1 MLAVRINFQKAID
14 INLCGVGG
22 PGGAAHN
29 PHEIWYKQI
38 ALESFLHV
46 PLSAPQPSP
55 QHRPLQYIAPH
66 RTNTENF
73 STVQSKSFWSS
84 ELVRIIILLL
94 VIGEVYCR
102 IFKLQKNYLSNR
114 KDMFALEIIL
124 HLLDFA
130 FGFCCC
136 FIYISAL
143 SNTLLHVIEQVRN
156 ISIEEKHREGYLCQ
170 TAIVTTLSCRAQVWP
185 GSLCWSLPLLI
196 LVWSALV
203 DKSHQ
208 KNN

>member
-1 MLAVRINFQKAID
+1 MSERWGSQCWQSVSIFKKPLISTYVV
-14 INLCGVGG
+14 LVE
-22 PGGAAHN
+22 PWWSWAAHN

-46 PLSAPQPSP
+46 PLSPQPSP
-55 QHRPLQYIAPH
+55 QQRQLQYIAPH

-84 ELVRIIILLL
+84 ELMWIIILLL

-102 IFKLQKNYLSNR
+102 IFKLQKNYLSKR

-143 SNTLLHVIEQVRN
+143 SNTLLHMIEQVRK
-156 ISIEEKHREGYLCQ
+156 ISIEGKHLEGRLW
-170 TAIVTTLSCRAQVWP
+170 VLW
-185 GSLCWSLPLLI
+185 
-196 LVWSALV
+196 
-203 DKSHQ
+203 
-208 KNN
+208 